1 MAGLVASAVMAVS
14 VSVAS
19 PAPAPMNATWVS
31 APTADLGTVL
41 SDWSATAGVSKVSLP
56 PELVGIQ
63 VGQVSVKAQD
73 MCTAVQR
80 LVSALRYTS
89 PQPRLA
95 SCDAGQV
102 QLETAS
108 N

>member
-1 MAGLVASAVMAVS
+1 MAVS
-14 VSVAS
+14 VSVVS
-19 PAPAPMNATWVS
+19 PAPAPTNAMWVS

-41 SDWSATAGVSKVSLP
+41 TDWSATAGAPRVSLP
-56 PELVGIQ
+56 AELVGIQ

-73 MCTAVQR
+73 LCTAVQR

-89 PQPRLA
+89 PQPRLTA
-95 SCDAGQV
+95 CDSGQILV
-102 QLETAS
+102 ESAT